1 MTLERARQL
10 LAVQAGFGGPYNANS
25 TKLILSEVMREHG
38 QQSVDGLIRELKLEE
53 IFGFKPGTV
62 FRDGLALDA

>member
-1 MTLERARQL
+1 MTLERAHQL

>member
-1 MTLERARQL
+1 VTLERARQL

-38 QQSVDGLIRELKLEE
+38 QPSVDQLIRELKLDE

-62 FRDGLALDA
+62 FRGGLAQ

>member
-1 MTLERARQL
+1 MTLARAREL

-38 QQSVDGLIRELKLEE
+38 QPAVDRLILELKLDTV
-53 IFGFKPGTV
+53 FGFKPGTV